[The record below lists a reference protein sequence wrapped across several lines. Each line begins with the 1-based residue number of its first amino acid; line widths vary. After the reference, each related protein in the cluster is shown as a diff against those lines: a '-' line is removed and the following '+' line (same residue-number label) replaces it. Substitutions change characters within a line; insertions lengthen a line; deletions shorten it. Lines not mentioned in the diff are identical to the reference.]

1 MGKLFD
7 ELFALK
13 KAYDDKLEEGGE
25 DALKEAFKELFDKHP
40 RLESVIWAQ
49 YTPYFN
55 DGDPCY
61 FGVHDFD
68 PVVSEVE
75 TEVEDEDAEEV
86 STEDEDE
93 EEEDEYGDTDYS
105 YGERAYA
112 LQKSGD
118 KELKL
123 IAEAVSEL
131 NGDIPDDVL
140 EHVFGDHCKVVA
152 TREGFEVVEYSH
164 D

>member
-68 PVVSEVE
+68 PVVSEA
-75 TEVEDEDAEEV
+75 EDA
-86 STEDEDE
+86 DEDE
-93 EEEDEYGDTDYS
+93 EEEEYGDTDYS
-105 YGERAYA
+105 YGERTYA
-112 LQKSGD
+112 LKKSGD
-118 KELKL
+118 KELEA
-123 IAEAVSEL
+123 IAEAVSDL

-140 EHVFGDHCKVVA
+140 EHVFGDHCKIIA
-152 TREGFEVVEYSH
+152 TREGFEVREYSH

>member
-13 KAYDDKLEEGGE
+13 KAYDEKLANEGE

-40 RLESVIWAQ
+40 RLESVTWVQ

-61 FGVHDFD
+61 FSVHDFD
-68 PVVSEVE
+68 ASISEPEE
-75 TEVEDEDAEEV
+75 TEGPG
-86 STEDEDE
+86 DEDE
-93 EEEDEYGDTDYS
+93 EEDENDEEDEDLYDDDYS
-105 YGERAYA
+105 YGERLSALSRSSDPE
-112 LQKSGD
+112 LQK
-118 KELKL
+118 L
-123 IAEAVSEL
+123 AEAVSEL

-140 EHVFGDHCKVVA
+140 ESVFGDHCKVTA
-152 TREGFEVVEYSH
+152 TRDGFEIHEYSH